1 MDHLYESV
9 PWATIITDRRSDYG
23 KSSLAF
29 RRATPY
35 IDTGRLRGPSQHVGV
50 STMANPTNHI
60 GIVGVSPEGCAL
72 LYRLVMRHAGS
83 MRAPD
88 QQPRISV
95 HNEPL
100 FAYIECL
107 RRDDWHGVGKLLRK
121 SAEILA
127 RCGAGFCMTADNAVQ
142 HGVQL
147 AEVGSPIPWLTIPD
161 LVGEQLAKDNRR
173 TVGILGTKLV
183 TRSSTYQTHLGLRG
197 IQVHAPSENEAE
209 RLDRIIFEELIHGQ
223 SRPESHDAI
232 MTMVQHMHEG
242 GCEAVILASSELPL
256 VIGEENC
263 PLPIYD
269 TSEVLARAAVERTSP
284 TAG

>member
-1 MDHLYESV
+1 LCKE
-9 PWATIITDRRSDYG
+9 RS
-23 KSSLAF
+23 L
-29 RRATPY
+29 RARNFL
-35 IDTGRLRGPSQHVGV
+35 ILVREAARQAAQHIMSQ
-50 STMANPTNHI
+50 PTNHI

-72 LYRLVMRHAGS
+72 FYRLVTRCAGHMRGPHE
-83 MRAPD
+83 
-88 QQPRISV
+88 QPRLSV

-100 FAYIECL
+100 AAYIDCI

-121 SAEILA
+121 SADILA
-127 RCGAGFCMTADNAVQ
+127 RCGAGFCLTPDNAVQ

-147 AEVGSPIPWLTIPD
+147 AEVGSPIPWLTIPE
-161 LVGEQLAKDNRR
+161 LVGAEVARDKRR

-197 IQVHAPSENEAE
+197 IQVHAPSEGEAE
-209 RLDRIIFEELIHGQ
+209 RLDRIIFEELIYGQ

-256 VIGEENC
+256 VISEDNC

-269 TSEVLARAAVERTSP
+269 SSEILAQAAVARTTP
-284 TAG
+284 GT